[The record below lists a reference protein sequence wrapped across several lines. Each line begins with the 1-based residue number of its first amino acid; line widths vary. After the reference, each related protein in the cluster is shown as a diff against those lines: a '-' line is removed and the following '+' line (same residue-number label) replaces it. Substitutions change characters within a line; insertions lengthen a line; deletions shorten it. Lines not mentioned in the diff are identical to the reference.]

1 MTVAREP
8 QGASPDR
15 APDPRLDDRI
25 VDLLRRAPG
34 AFAFNGLRRALA
46 AHPESLSRSL
56 RRLERLGVI
65 ARGEHGY
72 ALVAGPGP
80 EEAPREPTPLRSVA
94 AVELAPGVTRSDLL
108 GRLAGRWFGSLRWVG
123 VHERPGDPLLVWS
136 VEGSDGHV
144 LLGVR
149 RGSLR
154 LFVDRPR
161 SREGTDALDRAAR
174 ELLAHVLAR
183 LEGAPPSSFPRRLE
197 LRGPTAVP
205 RPWAS

>member
-1 MTVAREP
+1 MAREP
-8 QGASPDR
+8 VDASSDR
-15 APDPRLDDRI
+15 PPDPRLDDRI
-25 VDLLRRAPG
+25 VDLLRRGPG
-34 AFAFNGLRRALA
+34 AFAFNGLRRALD

-56 RRLERLGVI
+56 RRLERLGVV
-65 ARGEHGY
+65 ARGTHGY

-80 EEAPREPTPLRSVA
+80 EEAPRDRAPLRSVA
-94 AVELAPGVTRSDLL
+94 SVELAPGVTRADLL

-123 VHERPGDPLLVWS
+123 VHDRPDDPLLVWS

-161 SREGTDALDRAAR
+161 PRSGSDALDRAAR
-174 ELLAHVLAR
+174 DLLAHALER
-183 LEGAPPSSFPRRLE
+183 LEGTSLPSLRGALE
-197 LRGPTAVP
+197 LRRAVAP
-205 RPWAS
+205 PPAWAS